1 MLDIK
6 RVLLDEHN
14 SIESIAH
21 KIPPTFFQTGGVI
34 INFFGNE
41 KIEKSAEIFVNFFGN
56 RIPILLNADTVVT
69 KENGI
74 IGQKVFFDTNFV
86 SNLPKYF
93 SSDRYKLK
101 NDKNNEV
108 IRIEKII
115 EDVIN
120 KYNCSYD
127 FNFIFFENMREYE
140 NDSFHPIRKIAA
152 MLVLKEVI
160 DNKNMEFR
168 DIRFFDDI
176 DKIEKYIGESK
187 ELWKSYLESEM
198 MQVFK
203 VNHIL
208 HYLVLL
214 RFYTIYWRNPNQ
226 SDEDIF
232 NGLVSFVK
240 KNFKKIPI
248 KSLYFCWKILKIY
261 KSNLNSNDFSMFTEK
276 PLMSLKTKSLKR
288 LHALSWDTYS
298 YRFFETFST
307 EKFEDKPNF
316 VYLPLLTSLDNNMV
330 KTINNCPVKAI
341 YYHPASLNVEMVFDD
356 EKEFSIF
363 FSKYAERYYSGY
375 KPFTAVETDEDTQK
389 YYSLVAVL
397 EELCEGMLSFRK
409 KSIFNT

>member
-1 MLDIK
+1 
-6 RVLLDEHN
+6 
-14 SIESIAH
+14 
-21 KIPPTFFQTGGVI
+21 
-34 INFFGNE
+34 
-41 KIEKSAEIFVNFFGN
+41 
-56 RIPILLNADTVVT
+56 
-69 KENGI
+69 
-74 IGQKVFFDTNFV
+74 
-86 SNLPKYF
+86 
-93 SSDRYKLK
+93 
-101 NDKNNEV
+101 EV

-168 DIRFFDDI
+168 DIRFFDDV
-176 DKIEKYIGESK
+176 DKIEKYIGKSK
-187 ELWKSYLESEM
+187 ELWESYLESEM

-203 VNHIL
+203 VNHIC

-214 RFYTIYWRNPNQ
+214 RFYTIYWINPNQ
-226 SDEDIF
+226 SDEVIF
-232 NGLVSFVK
+232 NRLVSFVK

-276 PLMSLKTKSLKR
+276 PLMSLKKKSLKR

-307 EKFEDKPNF
+307 EKFEDKPNL

-375 KPFTAVETDEDTQK
+375 KPSTTIETDEDTQK
-389 YYSLVAVL
+389 YYNLVAVL
-397 EELCEGMLSFRK
+397 EELCEVMLGFRK